1 MNDQLKDALKQ
12 LTDIIDSETE
22 FIPLITS
29 DEEET
34 MNNTSY
40 PDILP
45 ILPLRNN
52 VLFPGVVIPITVGR
66 DKSIKLIQAANKGDK
81 IVGVVSQKDQ
91 EDESP
96 EFDDLHKIGTVAQI
110 IRLLKMPDG
119 SSTAIIQGK
128 RRFELVEP
136 IQSEPFIKARVQY
149 LEEPKVDYTSKE
161 MTFLIDSVKESA
173 LQIIKESPNIPS
185 EASFALK
192 NIDSPSFLINFV
204 SSNMNADVAKK
215 QSILDELDAKKRLML
230 VLEQLNLEVQM
241 LQMRNEIQSKVKKDI
256 DRQQREYFLHQQIRT
271 IQDELGGSPHEMDVQ
286 ELQER
291 ALRKKWDEKTEKVFY
306 KELEKLKRT
315 NPQGAEYTVLLNYL
329 DLLLDLPW
337 GVYTKDIHD
346 LKRASKVLERD
357 HY

>member
-119 SSTAIIQGK
+119 SSTAIIPQLYIFCLNILAK
-128 RRFELVEP
+128 STAITRFILFTSRAHGACSRDEP
-136 IQSEPFIKARVQY
+136 HPKFLPAAIISPGLTLLANSTSASSMQWDASSGLEVVFRY
-149 LEEPKVDYTSKE
+149 LAGNISSVLTS
-161 MTFLIDSVKESA
+161 
-173 LQIIKESPNIPS
+173 SPNLCTFPLYAIYITSSGCVIFPTI
-185 EASFALK
+185 ALAAATAG
-192 NIDSPSFLINFV
+192 F
-204 SSNMNADVAKK
+204 
-215 QSILDELDAKKRLML
+215 
-230 VLEQLNLEVQM
+230 
-241 LQMRNEIQSKVKKDI
+241 
-256 DRQQREYFLHQQIRT
+256 DR
-271 IQDELGGSPHEMDVQ
+271 
-286 ELQER
+286 
-291 ALRKKWDEKTEKVFY
+291 
-306 KELEKLKRT
+306 
-315 NPQGAEYTVLLNYL
+315 
-329 DLLLDLPW
+329 
-337 GVYTKDIHD
+337 
-346 LKRASKVLERD
+346 
-357 HY
+357 